1 MSNFYIKS
9 GATSGSGNGDV
20 VISTTSANRGRES
33 IKGRFRVTFDNKEFA
48 TISLEQNGV
57 GEQLNVTSYTQSL
70 EADESVVT
78 ITGTS
83 NVNTIVSS
91 IAGKIR
97 VNGNL
102 IANWDGVN
110 AIFITGDPGKTAMY
124 DYTITV
130 NVGRNT
136 SSSSRNIQIIL
147 SDGDEITRTL
157 NVFQAGNGDTPTP
170 PGDTYIYFGDS
181 TSTAFVNFTSNGGTQ
196 TSYIRSNT
204 NWRLIV

>member
-9 GATSGSGNGDV
+9 GATSGSGNNDV

-57 GEQLNVTSYTQSL
+57 GEQLNITDYTQSL
-70 EADESVVT
+70 DANESVVT
-78 ITGTS
+78 ITGTA

-91 IAGKIR
+91 IAGSIR
-97 VNGNL
+97 VNGSV
-102 IANWDGVN
+102 ITNWDGIN
-110 AIFITGDPGKTAMY
+110 RIFITGDPGKTAIY
-124 DYTITV
+124 NYTITV

-136 SSSSRNIQIIL
+136 SSSSRNIQITL
-147 SDGDEITRTL
+147 SDGDKITRTL
-157 NVFQAGNGDTPTP
+157 NVFQAANGDTPVP
-170 PGDTYIYFGDS
+170 PSDTYIYFSDS
-181 TSTAFVNFTSNGGTQ
+181 ISTAIVNFTSNGGTQ

-204 NWRLIV
+204 SWRLAV